1 MRHLSD
7 QQILL
12 ALEGEAP
19 AESGAHLKD
28 CPQCSAR
35 RRDLERALAEFAG
48 IPPCDLPGAVHARAK
63 LKTRLRA
70 APERHHAWIGAVA
83 ALGILAFGMLVSRS
97 LWRGA
102 GVVHAAI
109 VSAPDPRLTPGV
121 TLLVSQPALCA
132 QPNPNN
138 KPVPPALQRKVFAE
152 YGISGAP
159 ARAYEVDYLV
169 TPALGGADD
178 IHNLW
183 PHSHSATIWNAQ
195 VKDALEDRLHEMVC
209 AGHLELREAQQ
220 EIAADWIAAYRKYF
234 HTDQP
239 LAEHAKSRDPG
250 VQ

>member
-12 ALEGEAP
+12 ALEGEAS
-19 AESGAHLKD
+19 AASRAHLKS
-28 CPQCSAR
+28 CPQCA
-35 RRDLERALAEFAG
+35 ERGRELDTVMAEFG
-48 IPPCDLPGAVHARAK
+48 VPQPELPDAAKARAR
-63 LKTRLRA
+63 LESRLRV
-70 APERHHAWIGAVA
+70 APEPRRAWIGAAAAVGIVA
-83 ALGILAFGMLVSRS
+83 MGFVVSQNV
-97 LWRGA
+97 WRGA

-138 KPVPPALQRKVFAE
+138 KAVPPALQRRVFAE
-152 YGISGAP
+152 YGIAGAP

-195 VKDALEDRLHEMVC
+195 VKDALEVRLHEMVC
-209 AGHLELREAQQ
+209 AGRLELREAQQ
-220 EIAADWIAAYRKYF
+220 EIAVDWIAAYRKYF

-239 LAEHAKSRDPG
+239 LAEHAKSRER
-250 VQ
+250 